1 MPLRISRSAGTVF
14 YGGENLDP
22 EDLEGT
28 FDHRV
33 YVRGVV
39 DLEGRHETHLNVH
52 SKRLG
57 HQDHVLTAGGKGLQL
72 TDAVFVEMTGVQ
84 PYFTKPALKCPECG
98 KTGAPA
104 ESSYMFPQAKL
115 LIGGPRSYQ
124 IVRDDARKKK

>member
-1 MPLRISRSAGTVF
+1 LPLIKILNAGSQLYSCALAALYLQRS
-14 YGGENLDP
+14 
-22 EDLEGT
+22 
-28 FDHRV
+28 
-33 YVRGVV
+33 
-39 DLEGRHETHLNVH
+39 
-52 SKRLG
+52 G
-57 HQDHVLTAGGKGLQL
+57 HQEHVLTAGGQGLQL